1 MTVNSVASANAPPPA
16 PQPASGVAVRNGGE
30 VRSDQESDKSAEA
43 KRAPPPSTSPQ
54 GEMVGSLVDTK
65 A

>member
-1 MTVNSVASANAPPPA
+1 MAVNSVAGATAPPP
-16 PQPASGVAVRNGGE
+16 PQAENREATRNGKQ
-30 VRSDQESDKSAEA
+30 VRSDTAADASA
-43 KRAPPPSTSPQ
+43 KVQNAPPPSTSPQ